1 MKDRMTM
8 NKEYISPE
16 ILIVKF
22 FFDSTILSASVKEPV
37 LEDFDVSD
45 GEW

>member
-1 MKDRMTM
+1 M

-22 FFDSTILSASVKEPV
+22 FLNSTILSASVTNPE
-37 LEDFDVSD
+37 LEDFNVSE

>member
-1 MKDRMTM
+1 M

-16 ILIVKF
+16 METLMVLS
-22 FFDSTILSASVKEPV
+22 DSAVLSVSVKEPV
-37 LEDFDVSD
+37 LEDFNVSE

>member
-1 MKDRMTM
+1 M

-16 ILIVKF
+16 IKTVAF
-22 FFDSTILSASVKEPV
+22 FLDSAILSVSETDPV
-37 LEDFDVSD
+37 LEDLTVSD

>member
-1 MKDRMTM
+1 M

-16 ILIVKF
+16 ILTVAF
-22 FFDSTILSASVKEPV
+22 SLDSAILSASVKEPV
-37 LEDFDVSD
+37 LEDFYVSD

>member
-1 MKDRMTM
+1 M

-16 ILIVKF
+16 ILIVKC

-37 LEDFDVSD
+37 LEDLTVSD

>member
-1 MKDRMTM
+1 M

-16 ILIVKF
+16 VETVTFSL
-22 FFDSTILSASVKEPV
+22 DSAILSVSVKEPV